1 MPCNPI
7 KGATRDSRQRDQQEN
22 GLGSLQ
28 VNHPLCARVLIQD
41 AAHSRMIIDGGETMK
56 KVAFAAT
63 LLSLALVGSAS
74 AQGVATNPVTGAATG
89 AAAGAAQGAAAAG
102 PVGALVG
109 APLGLATGAV
119 AGTLGAVGTVA
130 GGLAGAPYALAGGLY
145 NYCPAGYTPV
155 TPPNTL
161 PANITGVGYCQA
173 LVASVAFAQPTT
185 RVAYGA
191 PRRAVARVAYRRS
204 AAYRRVGFRTRATIG
219 SRQVGLRTRQMV
231 RARQVG
237 FRTGQAHGRMAAM
250 NRARVY

>member
-1 MPCNPI
+1 
-7 KGATRDSRQRDQQEN
+7 
-22 GLGSLQ
+22 
-28 VNHPLCARVLIQD
+28 
-41 AAHSRMIIDGGETMK
+41 MK

-63 LLSLALVGSAS
+63 LLSLALAGSAS

-130 GGLAGAPYALAGGLY
+130 GGLVGAPYALAGGVY

-161 PANITGVGYCQA
+161 PANITGVGYCQP
-173 LVASVAFAQPTT
+173 LTPVAYTPPART

-191 PRRAVARVAYRRS
+191 PRRAVSRVAYRRP
-204 AAYRRVGFRTRATIG
+204 AAYRQVASRTR
-219 SRQVGLRTRQMV
+219 
-231 RARQVG
+231 
-237 FRTGQAHGRMAAM
+237 
-250 NRARVY
+250 VY

>member
-1 MPCNPI
+1 MSCKAPN
-7 KGATRDSRQRDQQEN
+7 GATRDSRLHDQQKN

-28 VNHPLCARVLIQD
+28 VKHPLCARVLIQD
-41 AAHSRMIIDGGETMK
+41 AAHNRMIIDGGETMK

-63 LLSLALVGSAS
+63 LLSLALAGSAS

-130 GGLAGAPYALAGGLY
+130 GGLVGAPFGVAGVGF
-145 NYCPAGYTPV
+145 NYCPAGYTPI

-161 PANITGVGYCQA
+161 PPNITGVGYCQA
-173 LVASVAFAQPTT
+173 PATVVYSQPVTT
-185 RVAYGA
+185 RVAYVA
-191 PRRAVARVAYRRS
+191 PRRAVARVAYAYPRR
-204 AAYRRVGFRTRATIG
+204 AVARRVAYRTRAYGYHRVGFRTRATVG
-219 SRQVGLRTRQMV
+219 YRQVGLRTG
-231 RARQVG
+231 RA
-237 FRTGQAHGRMAAM
+237 FRAQ
-250 NRARVY
+250 RV

>member
-1 MPCNPI
+1 M
-7 KGATRDSRQRDQQEN
+7 R
-22 GLGSLQ
+22 
-28 VNHPLCARVLIQD
+28 
-41 AAHSRMIIDGGETMK
+41 
-56 KVAFAAT
+56 KVAIAAT
-63 LLSLALVGSAS
+63 VLSLAFASSAS
-74 AQGVATNPVTGAATG
+74 AQQLVATNPVTGAATG
-89 AAAGAAQGAAAAG
+89 AAAGAAQGAA
-102 PVGALVG
+102 
-109 APLGLATGAV
+109 V

-130 GGLAGAPYALAGGLY
+130 GGLVGAPTYAAAPVGYAY

-161 PANITGVGYCQA
+161 PSNITGVGYCQP
-173 LVASVAFAQPTT
+173 LTPVAYAQPART

-191 PRRAVARVAYRRS
+191 PRRAVSRLAYRRS
-204 AAYRRVGFRTRATIG
+204 AVSRRVALRTRATVG